1 MREIKISSEILIGIG
16 FLIPSLTIICID
28 DWVVVPAYLA
38 YFIGTIFPS
47 TIISLLTGIIVF
59 LTFRSSS
66 QKSYKSRLSSGFICL
81 IKTFLVGILL
91 PSIIIAPLLLN
102 DWAGITYMVK
112 LNVWGSDL
120 CRTGITKCGGTRG
133 YSSVG
138 LLAVVSFLTS
148 TVFSLVHSIFNYKK
162 ILKAH
167 L

>member
-1 MREIKISSEILIGIG
+1 MGIG

-38 YFIGTIFPS
+38 YFIGAIFPS

-59 LTFRSSS
+59 LTFRNSSH
-66 QKSYKSRLSSGFICL
+66 KLYKSRLSSSFICL

-112 LNVWGSDL
+112 LGIWGSDL
-120 CRTGITKCGGTRG
+120 CQAGITKCGGTRG

-138 LLAVVSFLTS
+138 LLTVVSFVTS
-148 TVFSLVHSIFNYKK
+148 TVFSLVYSIFNYKK
-162 ILKAH
+162 ILNAR